1 VPKHATAADLRSSRP
16 FLWKAIM
23 MVSCIF
29 DGARQAKLGEELLAE
44 VGKAAVVDGIKSLD
58 LLQGLE
64 LLVAW

>member
-1 VPKHATAADLRSSRP
+1 
-16 FLWKAIM
+16 M